1 MKKVTILF
9 FALVFAFCETYA
21 QQREIS
27 LGTKIGHNVVF
38 GKYSALSVAGS
49 YTHNHW
55 GVRGGGEYNNIG
67 RIATELRPTY
77 YRDCRIGRLSGELLL
92 HYSTQ
97 SRVANYALGGGASL
111 DTKNLWVTF
120 GYYHRTIEMGGESL
134 RESFNFYYEAGI
146 RCLPTR
152 ERWELNVIFSNSRMF
167 ELERHYQPTYTI
179 EGGWSPSER
188 LGIDL
193 SINYKPAGMFNM
205 SSNYYQFYTKVG
217 VCYRW

>member
-27 LGTKIGHNVVF
+27 LGTKVGHNVVF
-38 GKYSALSVAGS
+38 GNYSALSVAGS

-92 HYSTQ
+92 HYSKQ
-97 SRVANYALGGGASL
+97 SQVAYSAFGAGASL
-111 DTKNLWVTF
+111 DTKHLWVTF
-120 GYYHRTIEMGGESL
+120 GYYHRTIAMSDERLQEP
-134 RESFNFYYEAGI
+134 FNFYYEAGI

-152 ERWELNVIFSNSRMF
+152 ERWKLNVIFSNSRMF
-167 ELERHYQPTYTI
+167 ELERHYQPTYI
-179 EGGWSPSER
+179 VEGGWSPSER
-188 LGIDL
+188 VSLDL